1 MISTEAT
8 PQRYGG
14 TGDTLRAAV
23 PESRFLDTEALGVP
37 MEPVSGFVR
46 AVVGDVAFIFGK
58 GMVSAY
64 LLARRNGCA
73 APQLD
78 LLVRSH
84 GQYVPL
90 FVPTGTVPV
99 IGRLVGLD
107 EIRPA
112 PMITVEFTPGDTGAE
127 AHLGANNP
135 VLITITDVSHREY
148 DAVVLTT
155 SLGAAAY
162 AQLPPGYY
170 HVSAVVID
178 EYGDLLQG
186 YGAQHNL
193 HVDKGDDLI
202 VSLSIRTAGVAEIA
216 TALETGP
223 QPALVG
229 QDGDVVPLL
238 DLVRIGRA
246 PDCDLILDRQEIS
259 RHHAELLRIDPT
271 GYELRDLG
279 STNGT
284 QVNGR
289 AVETA
294 MVTHGDE
301 IRLGAL
307 PYRLLLT

>member
-1 MISTEAT
+1 
-8 PQRYGG
+8 
-14 TGDTLRAAV
+14 
-23 PESRFLDTEALGVP
+23 

-58 GMVSAY
+58 GMVAAY
-64 LLARRNGCA
+64 LLARRNGLA
-73 APQLD
+73 RPQLD

-90 FVPTGTVPV
+90 SVPTGTVPAV
-99 IGRLVGLD
+99 GRLVGLD

-127 AHLGANNP
+127 AHLTANNP

-216 TALETGP
+216 AALETGP
-223 QPALVG
+223 QPALVSI
-229 QDGDVVPLL
+229 DGDVVPLL

-246 PDCDLILDRQEIS
+246 ADCDLILDRQEIS
-259 RHHAELLRIDPT
+259 RHHAELLRIDAT
-271 GYELRDLG
+271 SYELRDLG

-284 QVNGR
+284 QVNG
-289 AVETA
+289 EPIQTA
-294 MVTHGDE
+294 LVRHGDE

-307 PYRLLLT
+307 PFRLLLA

>member
-1 MISTEAT
+1 
-8 PQRYGG
+8 
-14 TGDTLRAAV
+14 
-23 PESRFLDTEALGVP
+23 

-58 GMVSAY
+58 GVVNAY
-64 LLARRNGCA
+64 LLARRRGVPR
-73 APQLD
+73 PQLD
-78 LLVRSH
+78 VLVRSH

-90 FVPTGTVPV
+90 SVPVGTVPA

-112 PMITVEFTPGDTGAE
+112 PMLTVEFTPGDTGAE
-127 AHLGANNP
+127 AHLTANNP

-148 DAVVLTT
+148 DAIVLTT
-155 SLGAAAY
+155 TLGSAAY

-170 HVSAVVID
+170 HVSVVVVD
-178 EYGDLLQG
+178 ERNDLLQA

-202 VSLSIRTAGVAEIA
+202 VSMPIRTAGVTEIA
-216 TALETGP
+216 AALETGP
-223 QPALVG
+223 QPVLVG
-229 QDGDVVPLL
+229 PDGDVVPVL

-246 PDCDLILDRQEIS
+246 PDCDLILDRPEIS

-271 GYELRDLG
+271 SYELRDLG

-284 QVNGR
+284 QLNG
-289 AVETA
+289 VPVDTA
-294 MVTHGDE
+294 MAGDGDE
-301 IRLGAL
+301 IRLGGV
-307 PYRLLLT
+307 PFRLYVG

>member
-1 MISTEAT
+1 
-8 PQRYGG
+8 
-14 TGDTLRAAV
+14 
-23 PESRFLDTEALGVP
+23 

-58 GMVSAY
+58 GVVNAY
-64 LLARRNGCA
+64 LLARRNGWSR
-73 APQLD
+73 PQLD
-78 LLVRSH
+78 VLVRSH

-90 FVPTGTVPV
+90 VVPTGTVPAV
-99 IGRLVGLD
+99 DRLVGLD

-112 PMITVEFTPGDTGAE
+112 PMVTVEFTPGDTGAE
-127 AHLGANNP
+127 AHLTANNP

-155 SLGAAAY
+155 SLGSAAY

-170 HVSAVVID
+170 HVSAVVVD
-178 EYGDLLQG
+178 EHGDLLQG

-193 HVDKGDDLI
+193 HVDKGDDVI

-216 TALETGP
+216 AALETGP

-229 QDGDVVPLL
+229 AEGDVVPLL

-246 PDCDLILDRQEIS
+246 PDCDLILDRQEVS
-259 RHHAELLRIDPT
+259 RHHAELLRIDAAS
-271 GYELRDLG
+271 YDLRDLG

-284 QVNGR
+284 QVNG
-289 AVETA
+289 VPIQTA
-294 MVTHGDE
+294 MVVHGDE

-307 PYRLLLT
+307 PFRLLLS

>member
-1 MISTEAT
+1 
-8 PQRYGG
+8 
-14 TGDTLRAAV
+14 
-23 PESRFLDTEALGVP
+23 
-37 MEPVSGFVR
+37 MEPISGFVR

-58 GMVSAY
+58 GMVNAY
-64 LLARRNGCA
+64 LLARRNGVSR
-73 APQLD
+73 PQLD

-90 FVPTGTVPV
+90 AIPTGTVPAV
-99 IGRLVGLD
+99 DRLVGLD
-107 EIRPA
+107 EVRPA
-112 PMITVEFTPGDTGAE
+112 PLVTVEFTPGDTGAE
-127 AHLGANNP
+127 AHLTANNP

-155 SLGAAAY
+155 SLGSAAY

-178 EYGDLLQG
+178 EYGELLQG

-202 VSLSIRTAGVAEIA
+202 VSLSIRTAGVGEIA

-223 QPALVG
+223 QPVLVG
-229 QDGDVVPLL
+229 EEGDVVPLL

-246 PDCDLILDRQEIS
+246 PDCDVIIDRQEIS
-259 RHHAELLRIDPT
+259 RHHAELLRIDANS
-271 GYELRDLG
+271 YELRDLG

-284 QVNGR
+284 HVNGAR
-289 AVETA
+289 VETA
-294 MVTHGDE
+294 LVGDGDE

-307 PYRLLLT
+307 PFRLFLS

>member
-1 MISTEAT
+1 
-8 PQRYGG
+8 
-14 TGDTLRAAV
+14 
-23 PESRFLDTEALGVP
+23 

-58 GMVSAY
+58 GVVNAY
-64 LLARRNGCA
+64 LLARRNGWSR
-73 APQLD
+73 PQLD
-78 LLVRSH
+78 VLIRSH

-90 FVPTGTVPV
+90 VVPTGTVPAV
-99 IGRLVGLD
+99 DRLVGLD

-127 AHLGANNP
+127 AHLTAHNP

-155 SLGAAAY
+155 SLGSAAY

-170 HVSAVVID
+170 HVSAVVVD
-178 EYGDLLQG
+178 EHGDLLQG

-193 HVDKGDDLI
+193 HVDKGDDVI

-216 TALETGP
+216 AALETGP

-229 QDGDVVPLL
+229 AEGDVVPLL

-246 PDCDLILDRQEIS
+246 PDCDLILDRQEVS
-259 RHHAELLRIDPT
+259 RHHAELLRIDAAS
-271 GYELRDLG
+271 YELRDLG

-284 QVNGR
+284 QVNGLPTQ
-289 AVETA
+289 TA
-294 MVTHGDE
+294 MVVHGDE

-307 PYRLLLT
+307 PFRLLLS

>member
-1 MISTEAT
+1 
-8 PQRYGG
+8 
-14 TGDTLRAAV
+14 
-23 PESRFLDTEALGVP
+23 
-37 MEPVSGFVR
+37 MEPISGFVR

-58 GMVSAY
+58 GMVNAY
-64 LLARRNGCA
+64 LLARRNGVSR
-73 APQLD
+73 PQLD

-90 FVPTGTVPV
+90 AIPTGTVPAV
-99 IGRLVGLD
+99 DRLVGLD
-107 EIRPA
+107 EVRPA
-112 PMITVEFTPGDTGAE
+112 PLVTVEFTPGDTGAE
-127 AHLGANNP
+127 AHLTANNP

-155 SLGAAAY
+155 SLGSAAY

-178 EYGDLLQG
+178 EYGELLHG

-202 VSLSIRTAGVAEIA
+202 VSLSIRTAGVGEIA

-223 QPALVG
+223 QPVLVG
-229 QDGDVVPLL
+229 QEGDVVPLL

-246 PDCDLILDRQEIS
+246 PDCDVIIDRQEIS
-259 RHHAELLRIDPT
+259 RHHAELLRIDANS
-271 GYELRDLG
+271 YELRDLG

-284 QVNGR
+284 SVNGVR
-289 AVETA
+289 IETS
-294 MVTHGDE
+294 MVGDGDE

-307 PYRLLLT
+307 PFRLYLG

>member
-1 MISTEAT
+1 
-8 PQRYGG
+8 
-14 TGDTLRAAV
+14 
-23 PESRFLDTEALGVP
+23 
-37 MEPVSGFVR
+37 MEPISGFVR

-58 GMVSAY
+58 GMVNAY
-64 LLARRNGCA
+64 LLARRNGV
-73 APQLD
+73 PVPRLD

-90 FVPTGTVPV
+90 AIPTGTVPAV
-99 IGRLVGLD
+99 DRLVGLD
-107 EIRPA
+107 DVRPA
-112 PMITVEFTPGDTGAE
+112 PLVTVEFTPGDTGAE
-127 AHLGANNP
+127 AHLTANNP

-155 SLGAAAY
+155 ALGAAAY

-178 EYGDLLQG
+178 EYAELLQG

-202 VSLSIRTAGVAEIA
+202 VSLSIRTAGVGEIA

-223 QPALVG
+223 QPVLVG
-229 QDGDVVPLL
+229 EDGDVVPLL

-246 PDCDLILDRQEIS
+246 PDCDVIIDRQDIS
-259 RHHAELLRIDPT
+259 RHHAELLRIDAT
-271 GYELRDLG
+271 SYELRDLG

-284 QVNGR
+284 MANG
-289 AVETA
+289 VPIQTA
-294 MVTHGDE
+294 MVGHGDE

-307 PYRLLLT
+307 PFRLLLS